1 MRRKYAIAFTDAII
15 SKIACYDIAV
25 QRSQTIQAT
34 GKEVTNVKTNQT
46 TPEKRLFDLVES
58 LELVT
63 ARMLEMSLANTQ
75 LATSQTPELRRLFDK
90 WLTCLSSEV
99 ARFVGT
105 GEEIDIEATAEKI
118 GLSRASVLSI
128 LLALER
134 QGTISVKSVKAL
146 PGDGKN
152 RELCDCLMTRQ

>member
-1 MRRKYAIAFTDAII
+1 M
-15 SKIACYDIAV
+15 
-25 QRSQTIQAT
+25 
-34 GKEVTNVKTNQT
+34 KTNQT

-105 GEEIDIEATAEKI
+105 GEEIDIMVSKADTILK
-118 GLSRASVLSI
+118 
-128 LLALER
+128 LLASK
-134 QGTISVKSVKAL
+134 GSFITS
-146 PGDGKN
+146 P
-152 RELCDCLMTRQ
+152 

>member
-1 MRRKYAIAFTDAII
+1 MKKRSNGKQANMRRKYAIAFTDAII

-75 LATSQTPELRRLFDK
+75 LATSLP
-90 WLTCLSSEV
+90 
-99 ARFVGT
+99 
-105 GEEIDIEATAEKI
+105 KI
-118 GLSRASVLSI
+118 GRASCR
-128 LLALER
+128 ER
-134 QGTISVKSVKAL
+134 V
-146 PGDGKN
+146 
-152 RELCDCLMTRQ
+152 